1 MNIRTRI
8 KVCGMTKVKEAEGAV
23 NAGVDA
29 LGFIFA
35 EASPRY
41 VNPEK
46 VKEIVK
52 KLPPFVDAV
61 GVFVDE
67 DAEVV
72 DEIVQYC
79 GLTVAQLH
87 GSESPTYCADISC
100 RVVKAFRIKPESAH
114 SEKEPYYDPYYGVVN
129 GFLLDTYHEKIAGG
143 TGKTFDWKLLENM
156 RPPGPLILAGGL
168 TPENV
173 RQAILETMPFA
184 VDINSGVE
192 FEPGRKDVEKLLR
205 LVDEVRKADNR

>member
-8 KVCGMTKVKEAEGAV
+8 KVCGMTTIKEAEEAV

-35 EASPRY
+35 ESSPRY

-67 DAEVV
+67 EAEVV
-72 DEIVQYC
+72 DE
-79 GLTVAQLH
+79 TTR
-87 GSESPTYCADISC
+87 GSAS
-100 RVVKAFRIKPESAH
+100 
-114 SEKEPYYDPYYGVVN
+114 GVIPF
-129 GFLLDTYHEKIAGG
+129 GRD
-143 TGKTFDWKLLENM
+143 
-156 RPPGPLILAGGL
+156 GGL
-168 TPENV
+168 TRRIV
-173 RQAILETMPFA
+173 LAKRTLT
-184 VDINSGVE
+184 
-192 FEPGRKDVEKLLR
+192 
-205 LVDEVRKADNR
+205 

>member
-8 KVCGMTKVKEAEGAV
+8 KVCGMTKMKEAEGAV

-35 EASPRY
+35 ESSPRY

-67 DAEVV
+67 EAEVV
-72 DEIVQYC
+72 NEIVQYC

-87 GSESPTYCADISC
+87 GSESPTYCDEIAC
-100 RVVKAFRIKPESAH
+100 RVVKAFRIKPGLAF

-129 GFLLDTYHEKIAGG
+129 GFLLDTYHEKMAGG
-143 TGKTFDWKLLENM
+143 TGETFGWKLLETM

-168 TPENV
+168 NPDNV
-173 RQAILETMPFA
+173 GQAILETTPFA
-184 VDINSGVE
+184 VDVNSGVE
-192 FEPGRKDVEKLLR
+192 FEPGRKDVEQIVKL
-205 LVDEVRKADNR
+205 VGEVKKADRQ